1 MGEQGPRLLLAV
13 MVKTIASWQQT
24 GVSGL
29 ETDGQFGRVDKRACL
44 QRQKTGTQ
52 TGGRCL
58 PRLENR
64 RARFS
69 EVGKQARMFSDV
81 GKQVCKLEGD
91 VYRV

>member
-1 MGEQGPRLLLAV
+1 MGERGPRPLLAV
-13 MVKTIASWQQT
+13 MVKTVASWQQT

-44 QRQKTGTQ
+44 QRQKTGMQ

-69 EVGKQARMFSDV
+69 DVGKQARMFSDV
-81 GKQVCKLEGD
+81 GKQARKLEGD